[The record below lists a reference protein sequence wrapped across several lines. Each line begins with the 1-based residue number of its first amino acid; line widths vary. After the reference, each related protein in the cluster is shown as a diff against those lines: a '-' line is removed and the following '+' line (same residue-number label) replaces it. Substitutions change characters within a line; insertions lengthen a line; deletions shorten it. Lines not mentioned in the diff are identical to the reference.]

1 MTIDEVCDVYLQ
13 CESMKETARRLHI
26 SEGVVRK
33 CLISEGII
41 DSPLIRQ
48 ISALRKTGASIQD
61 VAEALE
67 LSASWVNANSPY
79 ERGMMITPS
88 QTVNA
93 NRIRACRAKKKE
105 CMEEIPEDVNAA
117 AFGQTHIGGCN
128 EKNYKR

>member
-1 MTIDEVCDVYLQ
+1 MTIDEVCDVYRQ
-13 CESMKETARRLHI
+13 CDSMRATAHQLNI
-26 SEGVVRK
+26 SHGVVRK
-33 CLISEGII
+33 CLIGAGFL
-41 DSPLIRQ
+41 DSPLIRRIAELRSSGMDAGEIAKALD
-48 ISALRKTGASIQD
+48 ISIA
-61 VAEALE
+61 
-67 LSASWVNANSPY
+67 WVNANSPY